1 MNKTMLMMALLG
13 STLMGQDGRLAN
25 GAYAVE
31 EGNTKAKGRVV
42 RQYGGKDVGLDTTN
56 FAPFV
61 LAGKPEVQRDPS
73 GSSLMI
79 QLAPD
84 AAKRLEDLTLS
95 QLNRKIAVVVGDK
108 IVSTPTVRGVIKDG
122 KAKIAPCDDESCQPL
137 LGELSK

>member
-1 MNKTMLMMALLG
+1 
-13 STLMGQDGRLAN
+13 
-25 GAYAVE
+25 
-31 EGNTKAKGRVV
+31 
-42 RQYGGKDVGLDTTN
+42 
-56 FAPFV
+56 
-61 LAGKPEVQRDPS
+61 
-73 GSSLMI
+73 MI